1 MPEFERAEV
10 ESAFQHFVAV
20 GDSGDWN
27 AWADLHTEDGVWVE
41 HHLGTQ
47 RGRDDIRRTILAVMG
62 PVPMMEFPVAWHMI
76 DGNRVVAYIWQV
88 FPDPERAGAEYRFG
102 NITVL
107 EYAGEGLWSFQ
118 EDVYN
123 PREAERVLTAWTDA
137 GGRLAAPPAGAS
149 AP

>member
-10 ESAFQHFVAV
+10 ESAFQPFVAV
-20 GDSGDWN
+20 GDSGDWDV
-27 AWADLHTEDGVWVE
+27 WTDLHTEDGLWVE

-47 RGRDDIRRTILAVMG
+47 RGRDEIRRTIEAVMK

-88 FPDPERAGAEYRFG
+88 FPDPQGGSDEYRFG

-107 EYAGEGLWSFQ
+107 EYAGDGLWSYQ
-118 EDVYN
+118 EDLYN
-123 PREAERVLTAWTDA
+123 PREAEEVVTAWVAA
-137 GGRLAAPPAGAS
+137 GGKLAAPLDGAE
-149 AP
+149 